1 MDLEVA
7 GGAAIRGP
15 GSTPVAL
22 TANRETRVGVAAAIA
37 HAETAEPAWARPVF
51 HVTWRRVPRAAD
63 APRAGIGPAGRRRV
77 TTAAE
82 SLL

>member
-22 TANRETRVGVAAAIA
+22 TANRETPVAA
-37 HAETAEPAWARPVF
+37 
-51 HVTWRRVPRAAD
+51 
-63 APRAGIGPAGRRRV
+63 G
-77 TTAAE
+77 
-82 SLL
+82 